1 MGLGKTITALALTT
15 MLRIRKIVIVCPEI
29 NIRNTWEA

>member
-1 MGLGKTITALALTT
+1 MGLGKTMTALALTT
-15 MLRIRKIVIVCPEI
+15 MLQIKKIVIVCPAI